1 MNGCIL
7 VSVVNVWVLIC
18 CSFSVA
24 TSPARSAQGSDRV
37 QSPEQQHRKA
47 MEYEEDEE
55 PGSILQITEVDVT
68 LPNIPVPKSSN
79 EDVSK

>member
-1 MNGCIL
+1 
-7 VSVVNVWVLIC
+7 
-18 CSFSVA
+18 
-24 TSPARSAQGSDRV
+24 
-37 QSPEQQHRKA
+37 